1 MTSRNSWLGV
11 MRFQS
16 LAQRSAPNTAIPRSA
31 RRSSRPGVDAK
42 PGKRKNGVC
51 GCCRGGAVKRGID
64 GRDAAVDFRHGR
76 GGTHMAE
83 QRVAEAMVCNRMAF
97 GQLSAREFGMGRRI
111 PAEQKERRPHAFAL
125 EGIEYGRGGAWPR
138 PVIEGEHHFL
148 VCEGQ
153 GGREV
158 LAADPRSGGW
168 IDREHSRGA
177 QCLRVTGAGRPRF
190 GRRRDLN
197 RRKADKNSAD

>member
-1 MTSRNSWLGV
+1 MV
-11 MRFQS
+11 CV
-16 LAQRSAPNTAIPRSA
+16 AVPRGRRKA
-31 RRSSRPGVDAK
+31 R
-42 PGKRKNGVC
+42 
-51 GCCRGGAVKRGID
+51 CR
-64 GRDAAVDFRHGR
+64 GRDAKVDFRHGR

-111 PAEQKERRPHAFAL
+111 PAEQEERRPHAFAL

-168 IDREHSRGA
+168 INREHPRGS
-177 QCLRVTGAGRPRF
+177 QCLRVTGAGRLR
-190 GRRRDLN
+190 GRGRDLN